1 MSRAQGLQPAARR
14 GSMEEGA
21 DENAR
26 VFQGIRRVMMIPTAT
41 VHDHWHFWGCSDVHQ
56 SPMFSMSWVW
66 KSPRMTW
73 VLPQRGPPSRCVFSA
88 HWVVQARWEGDCWI
102 LLKQS
107 WCWVVLIVH
116 GITACMVQ
124 WWGALPMF
132 SWCLWRSTMKN
143 SPGDSPWFLV
153 TLVIQ
158 SQLFPKGGT
167 NRVLYAETG
176 VCWPTTC
183 CCFIWKLKDTGYSQW
198 SWL

>member
-56 SPMFSMSWVW
+56 GPTFSMSWVW
-66 KSPRMTW
+66 KSPRMKW

-88 HWVVQARWEGDCWI
+88 HCVVQARWEGDCWI

-107 WCWVVLIVH
+107 WCWLVLILH
-116 GITACMVQ
+116 GITACMV
-124 WWGALPMF
+124 GCPSHVLMV
-132 SWCLWRSTMKN
+132 TMKN
-143 SPGDSPWFLV
+143 SPEDSPWVFGDPGNSVPSLP
-153 TLVIQ
+153 Q
-158 SQLFPKGGT
+158 
-167 NRVLYAETG
+167 RRY
-176 VCWPTTC
+176 
-183 CCFIWKLKDTGYSQW
+183 
-198 SWL
+198 